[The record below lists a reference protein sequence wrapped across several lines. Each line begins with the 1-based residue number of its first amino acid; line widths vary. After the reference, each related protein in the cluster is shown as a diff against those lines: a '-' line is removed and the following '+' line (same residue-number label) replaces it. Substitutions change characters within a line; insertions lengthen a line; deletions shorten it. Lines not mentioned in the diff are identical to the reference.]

1 MPMRPNLLR
10 QKLNAGEPTLCTRL
24 LNPLPRFAELVGA
37 QGGYD
42 YIEYVTEYSTF
53 HMYDLDHVCRAAD
66 LYGLG
71 TMVKIDQANQQF
83 VAQRAIGAGFQAI
96 LFTDCR
102 SAEDVRECVRICR
115 PDTPE
120 DGGYY
125 PAAMRRN
132 SLVADADGEDY
143 VQAARDVVVCVMIE
157 KRGAVEEIDEILQ
170 ITGLDLI
177 QWGGTDYAM
186 NLGLAFRRDDPKVDA
201 ARRKVFEA
209 ALASSVPPRAEVSGP
224 ESAEEYKQM
233 GVRHFSVGGDL
244 TYVSAGWKRD
254 AEQMGAFMADLGR

>member
-10 QKLNAGEPTLCTRL
+10 AKLQAGEPTLCTRL

-42 YIEYVTEYSTF
+42 YLEFVTEYSTF
-53 HMYDLDHVCRAAD
+53 DMYDLDNVCRAAD

-71 TMVKIDQANQQF
+71 TMVKIDQASQRF
-83 VAQRAIGAGFQAI
+83 VAQRAIGAGFQAV

-125 PAAMRRN
+125 PAAQRRN
-132 SLVADADGEDY
+132 SLIADADGEDY
-143 VQAARDVVVCVMIE
+143 VQAARDVVVCVMME
-157 KRGAVEEIDEILQ
+157 KQGAVEQLDEILE
-170 ITGLDLI
+170 IPGLDMI

-186 NLGLAFRRDDPKVDA
+186 NFGLAFHRDDPKVDA
-201 ARRKVFEA
+201 VRKKVFER
-209 ALASSVPPRAEVSGP
+209 ALASNVAPRAEVAN
-224 ESAEEYKQM
+224 AEDAAEYKQM
-233 GVRHFSVGGDL
+233 GVRHFSIGGDL
-244 TYVSAGWKRD
+244 SYVMSGWKRD
-254 AEQMGAFMADLGR
+254 AESMRAFMSDLT

>member
-1 MPMRPNLLR
+1 MSKRYWRPRRAVRELSQR
-10 QKLNAGEPTLCTRL
+10 D
-24 LNPLPRFAELVGA
+24 PRFAELVGA

-66 LYGLG
+66 LYSLG
-71 TMVKIDQANQQF
+71 TMVKIDQANQHF

-125 PAAMRRN
+125 PAAQRRN
-132 SLVADADGEDY
+132 SLISDADGKDY
-143 VQAARDVVVCVMIE
+143 VQAARDIVVCVMIE
-157 KRGAVEEIDEILQ
+157 KRGAVEQIDEILE
-170 ITGLDLI
+170 IPGLDMI

-186 NLGLAFRRDDPKVDA
+186 HLGLAFARDAPKVDE

-209 ALASSVPPRAEVSGP
+209 ALASKVPPRAEVSGP
-224 ESAEEYKQM
+224 AAAAPAAEFIGEA
-233 GVRHFSVGGDL
+233 SGGDE
-244 TYVSAGWKRD
+244 TGRD
-254 AEQMGAFMADLGR
+254 AIGEGSKTQHESGKQPQ